1 MNILITIGVVGSI
14 FLFNYLFSKW
24 SGRMLGVVEVDI
36 EETEGEKV
44 YRWGRITLLVIY
56 FIAVVISIE
65 FGRGVTEY
73 HFLYF
78 IAALWL
84 FRSLIEWKYMKG
96 SRQYL
101 RTLMDAVFLI
111 ASLFFTFELLS
122 RYPIW

>member
-1 MNILITIGVVGSI
+1 
-14 FLFNYLFSKW
+14 
-24 SGRMLGVVEVDI
+24 MLGVVEVDI

-65 FGRGVTEY
+65 FGRGVMEY

-84 FRSLIEWKYMKG
+84 FRSLVEWKYMKG